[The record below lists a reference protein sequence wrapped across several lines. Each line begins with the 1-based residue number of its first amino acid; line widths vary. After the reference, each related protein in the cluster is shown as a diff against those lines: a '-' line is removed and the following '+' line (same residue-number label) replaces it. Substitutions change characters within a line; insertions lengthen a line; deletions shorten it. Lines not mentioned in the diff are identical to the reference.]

1 MSSAYTLPSRRRVR
15 PVESAPGRGS
25 MLRLFSLAFAAPIVP
40 RTLAGAVAALPKR
53 SVPRPAL
60 AVLVTFI
67 E

>member
-15 PVESAPGRGS
+15 PAEPRRGS
-25 MLRLFSLAFAAPIVP
+25 MLRLFSLARAAPIVP

-53 SVPRPAL
+53 SVPRPAV

>member
-1 MSSAYTLPSRRRVR
+1 
-15 PVESAPGRGS
+15 